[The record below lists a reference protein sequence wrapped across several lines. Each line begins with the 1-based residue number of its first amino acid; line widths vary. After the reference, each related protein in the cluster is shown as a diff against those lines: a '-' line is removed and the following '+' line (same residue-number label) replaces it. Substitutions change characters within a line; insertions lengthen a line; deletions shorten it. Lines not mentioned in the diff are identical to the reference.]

1 MKNSSGRMP
10 ALKSQIK
17 TLFRLVK
24 LHSHF
29 DQILY
34 AEGPLFNE
42 HLHGLPGTVATA
54 RLYSILNMAFKGVF
68 RIQHSRYATLG
79 PVTAAHM
86 QSRLRSEEHTSELQS
101 RGHLVCRLLL
111 EKKNNRE

>member
-1 MKNSSGRMP
+1 MKNSSDRRT
-10 ALKSQIK
+10 ARTAQTK
-17 TLFRLVK
+17 TLFRVVT

-29 DQILY
+29 DQMLH
-34 AEGPLFNE
+34 AEGPLCNE

-79 PVTAAHM
+79 LVTAAHM
-86 QSRLRSEEHTSELQS
+86 QSRLGNKRNRSVPGGL
-101 RGHLVCRLLL
+101 
-111 EKKNNRE
+111 